1 MLQRQVSLARLRAS
15 LRPAVSDAADGPVNE
30 ASATDWFVIALG
42 LPDGNGE
49 GPLAGEV
56 VPMPPG
62 AIAVTTRDIDE
73 VPVGSGEEHTYNLW
87 HLAVPPRSSKRYH
100 VLVPST
106 MCRWEQVFATTA
118 RMLVET
124 DDDTRKAIACPDAL
138 CELTSLE
145 NVVES

>member
-1 MLQRQVSLARLRAS
+1 MSE
-15 LRPAVSDAADGPVNE
+15 P
-30 ASATDWFVIALG
+30 ATDWFVIALG

-62 AIAVTTRDIDE
+62 VITVTTQDIVE
-73 VPVGSGEEHTYNLW
+73 VLVGSGEEHTYHLW
-87 HLAVPPRSSKRYH
+87 HLAMPPRSGKRYH

-124 DDDTRKAIACPDAL
+124 DDDTRKAIACPNAL